1 MSNLQTHFGPWLVKM
16 PLLLPPSFIP
26 RANQAFWPIW
36 AQTQYENMIGFE
48 QLHEMHKRA
57 TPIKMMKYRLALQLY
72 KIYNG
77 GNENQDWID
86 LNFQQNFNERNI
98 HVQINDVSNLRIG
111 RNILMN
117 RLNCIN
123 NKIDYSWMNKT
134 IDSFKILCKLTFLA
148 WGQFK
153 MIC

>member
-1 MSNLQTHFGPWLVKM
+1 
-16 PLLLPPSFIP
+16 
-26 RANQAFWPIW
+26 
-36 AQTQYENMIGFE
+36 
-48 QLHEMHKRA
+48 MHKRA

-86 LNFQQNFNERNI
+86 LNFPQNFNKRNI

-134 IDSFKILCKLTFLA
+134 IDSYKILCKLTFLA
-148 WGQFK
+148 
-153 MIC
+153 